1 MLTYFPARL
10 PDELLYSRL
19 ARYHRHSCSLSAK
32 QTLDE
37 LFADR
42 SVRAS
47 VDLQCHL
54 RALSHRMPPGAQ
66 EHPTALTR
74 ATLLGFYSAYQPA
87 TVVEAARSAMIDGPA
102 AGLHAKLGI
111 AAGLRLP
118 PARLRWCPACHEEAR
133 ARHGEPYWR
142 RSHQLPGVLICPDHD
157 MVLLAARMPQRCGQ
171 QEFIA
176 ASRETCV
183 NPASGDPEWY
193 KTGAIRN
200 LLHEIAHKAI
210 GFLDAP
216 QIFTNFAAIGLHC
229 RPRLIEAGLARPS
242 GRLYLDRLTE
252 AAESALR
259 QLRPVYPEAHRTD
272 WLVAMGRKHRHA
284 FSALQHILFE
294 LVLEAAPAKP
304 RKLKRKSPR
313 PRQFLADDPTFE
325 VRLRAAAASAKG
337 LRAAARAVGV
347 DPRTIQRHAARLG
360 LDGPWK
366 NAEIA
371 ERRESPADREIDSK
385 RRWLKA
391 SESGM
396 SRKELRNA
404 HTADWTW
411 LKRYHPKWLEEHS
424 PDAIQR
430 SAPKPRKDWS
440 EIDATISPSITAAAS
455 TIRRRVPPARITIAA
470 IERELGRQGWFSPR
484 LQKLPFCKA
493 ALAQEKEHLEAFQLR
508 RVAWAHEAL
517 LANGQSARPW
527 QVHRLA
533 GLPKKVS
540 RRITAA
546 LRGVPTP

>member
-19 ARYHRHSCSLSAK
+19 ARYHRHTCSLSAK
-32 QTLDE
+32 HTLDE
-37 LFADR
+37 LFADL

-54 RALSHRMPPGAQ
+54 RALSARMPIGTH
-66 EHPTALTR
+66 EHPKALAR
-74 ATLLGFYSAYQPA
+74 DTLLGFYSAYQPTA
-87 TVVEAARSAMIDGPA
+87 IVEAARSAMIDGPA
-102 AGLHAKLGI
+102 AGLHARLGI

-118 PARLRWCPACHEEAR
+118 PARLRWCPACHDEAR

-157 MVLLAARMPQRCGQ
+157 MVLLAARMPERCGQ
-171 QEFIA
+171 HEFIA

-210 GFLDAP
+210 GSLDAP
-216 QIFTNFAAIGLHC
+216 QLFVDFAAIGLHC
-229 RPRLIEAGLARPS
+229 RSRLIETGLARPS

-259 QLRPVYPEAHRTD
+259 QLQPVYPEARRTN
-272 WLVAMGRKHRHA
+272 WIVAMGRKHRQA

-294 LVLEAAPAKP
+294 LVLEAAPAQLPKRKAPKP
-304 RKLKRKSPR
+304 RK
-313 PRQFLADDPTFE
+313 FLANDPTFE
-325 VRLRAAAASAKG
+325 VRLRAAAATAKG

-347 DPRTIQRHAARLG
+347 DPRTVQRHAARLG

-366 NAEIA
+366 NVET
-371 ERRESPADREIDSK
+371 EKRRVPPADREADRK
-385 RRWLKA
+385 QRWLKA
-391 SESGM
+391 VESGM
-396 SRKELRNA
+396 NRKELRGANS
-404 HTADWTW
+404 ADWTW
-411 LKRYHPKWLEEHS
+411 LKRHHPRWLEEHS
-424 PDAIQR
+424 PDAIHR
-430 SAPKPRKDWS
+430 SAPKPRKNWS
-440 EIDATISPSITAAAS
+440 KIDATISPSITAAAS
-455 TIRRRVPPARITIAA
+455 TIRHLIPPSRITMAA

-484 LQKLPFCKA
+484 LQKLPLCKA
-493 ALAQEKEHLEAFQLR
+493 KLAEEKEHLEVFQLR
-508 RVAWAHEAL
+508 RVAWARESL

-540 RRITAA
+540 RRIAAA
-546 LRGVPTP
+546 LRGDPAP